1 MAETL
6 KILGQV
12 ALSASTSTD
21 VYSVPTGR
29 SAVVS
34 KVAICNRNASA
45 RTVRLSFAVGG
56 EALANKQYVL
66 YDYSVAGNT
75 SYEWPAT
82 GNGVGLGAGDIV
94 RAYASDTDV
103 SVSVFGVEVV

>member
-6 KILGQV
+6 QILGQV
-12 ALSASTSTD
+12 ALSATTSTD
-21 VYSVPTGR
+21 VYTVPTGR
-29 SAVVS
+29 SAVIS

-45 RTVRLSFAVGG
+45 RTVRLSFAVAG

-75 SYEWPAT
+75 SYEWPAA
-82 GNGVGLGAGDIV
+82 GNGIALAAGDIV
-94 RAYASDTDV
+94 RAYAGDTEV